1 MASTLPETFLNQVRR
16 RPEAVAVRSA
26 DGFLTFDELNR
37 RANRLANL
45 LIEHGVEAEQ
55 PVAVCLG
62 RSFDLVVATLA
73 VIKAGATYVPLA
85 TSMPTERLR
94 SISDQLKVRMVI
106 TDGATPAATLSSF
119 GEVITTSDAEQAQE
133 SEPVVSVAE
142 DQLAYVLFT
151 SGSAGAPKGVG
162 VSHRSVI
169 GLIEDQTWND
179 SVFSRILMIAP
190 YAFGMSTFELW
201 APLLR
206 GGQIVLAHP
215 GEFDI
220 DALRDDLR
228 RGEATAVHLTSGL
241 FRLVAE
247 EDPTCLSSV
256 REVMTGGDVV
266 SPEAVRRILS
276 ANPDIRVRVMYGQT
290 ETTLFATQ
298 LSLTQQAQVGA
309 FVPLGQALDDKRL
322 YVLDESLN
330 RVVEGGVGE
339 LYVAG
344 GCLARGYVDR
354 PDLTAERFVA
364 DPFGAPGERM
374 FRTGDLVRQTAGGS
388 LEFLGRA
395 DQQIK
400 VRGFRVELG
409 EVEAALRT
417 HPAVADAVVVGTSS
431 DEDQRLAA
439 YVVPCAGGVDF
450 GELRTHLGRALPDY
464 MVPAAFTAID
474 AIPVTVNGKVDR
486 DALPEPEFD
495 RAKQHRAPLSPRQET
510 LCAIFSKTLNV
521 DQVGLDDSFFDLG
534 GQSLQAAR
542 LVLRIEAELGVKL
555 SVVEIFDVPTV
566 ALIDQHITAIHGDQV
581 ARAS

>member
-45 LIEHGVEAEQ
+45 LIERGVEAEQ
-55 PVAVCLG
+55 PVAVCSG

-85 TSMPTERLR
+85 TTMPPERLR

-106 TDGATPAATLSSF
+106 TDGSTPAATLSSF
-119 GEVITTSDAEQAQE
+119 GEVIPVSDAEQTQE

-151 SGSAGAPKGVG
+151 SGSGGAPKGVG

-179 SVFSRILMIAP
+179 PVFSRILMIAP

-206 GGQIVLAHP
+206 GGEIVLAHP

-228 RGEATAVHLTSGL
+228 RGGATAVHLTSGL

-298 LSLTQQAQVGA
+298 LPLTQHAQVGA

-322 YVLDESLN
+322 HVLDESLN
-330 RVVEGGVGE
+330 RVAEGGVGE

-344 GCLARGYVDR
+344 GCLARGYVER

-400 VRGFRVELG
+400 IRGFRVELG

-417 HPAVADAVVVGTSS
+417 HPAVADAVVVGTAS

-439 YVVPCAGGVDF
+439 YVVPGAGGVDF
-450 GELRTHLGRALPDY
+450 GELRTHLARALPDY
-464 MVPAAFTAID
+464 MVPAAFAAID
-474 AIPVTVNGKVDR
+474 AIPVTVNGKVAR

-495 RAKQHRAPLSPRQET
+495 RAQQHRAPLSPRQET
-510 LCAIFSKTLNV
+510 LCAIFGKTLNV

-566 ALIDQHITAIHGDQV
+566 ALIDQHITALHGDQV